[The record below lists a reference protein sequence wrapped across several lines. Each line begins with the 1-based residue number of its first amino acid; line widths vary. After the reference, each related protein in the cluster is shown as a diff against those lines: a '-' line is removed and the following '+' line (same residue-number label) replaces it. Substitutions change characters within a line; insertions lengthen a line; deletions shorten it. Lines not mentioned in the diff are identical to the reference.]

1 MLTGKA
7 AKLRPDINDLHV
19 TPIVLVSEGDAPQPY
34 AADGEHADM
43 LRAQSRDANAKRMQE
58 SRARN
63 ARDIPTSGPGRRRA
77 KQHRNRGLCLERVAG
92 GKRCAHDAVDG
103 TGRCARHTKQA
114 TE

>member
-19 TPIVLVSEGDAPQPY
+19 TPLVLVSEDDAPQPY

-43 LRAQSRDANAKRMQE
+43 LRAWARTTNVRRMQE

-92 GKRCAHDAVDG
+92 AKRCRRDAADE
-103 TGRCARHTKQA
+103 TGRCGRHAKDDA
-114 TE
+114 